1 MDHGTGYIQ
10 VEHQL
15 GFSAVETIR
24 AKQKYEQQAMDNGV
38 IIQSYLTDSGAFKA
52 NSFVQ
57 HIREHTQRLQY
68 CGTNA
73 HHQNGVA
80 ERAIRTVSDMA
91 RSMILQ
97 CFQSLERRD

>member
-24 AKQKYEQQAMDNGV
+24 AKQNYEQQAMENV
-38 IIQSYLTDSGAFKA
+38 VSIQSYLTDSGAFKA
-52 NSFVQ
+52 NSFFQ
-57 HIREHTQRLQY
+57 LIREYTQRVQY
-68 CGTNA
+68 CGTNT

-80 ERAIRTVSDMA
+80 ERATWHA
-91 RSMILQ
+91 Q
-97 CFQSLERRD
+97 